1 MGKTI
6 KGNDVLSGV
15 NLTIFRPEG
24 SKIESNKYLYNH
36 VCAPL
41 SQLDM
46 EIVKSIPSGGN
57 WQDLPD
63 AIIAKSARLTQ
74 IKKSGGRTTYYGRLN
89 SDLPSY
95 TINTYF
101 NRPGNGTFIH
111 PNQDRLISLREAA
124 RLQSFPDTYCFMG
137 SITSQFKQIGNA
149 VPPLLAKILG
159 KSIKRGRC
167 IDLYCGAGGLS
178 EGLKESGHTILVAAD
193 WNSNMCETYANNHR
207 HTEVVKADMTSQMN
221 VKDLLNL
228 VESKLHGR
236 TLNLL
241 SGGPPCQGFSTAGKW
256 QVSDKRNTLL
266 FRILDFVENLAPNSL
281 LLENVPGIK
290 SMLKGEILEKF
301 VKALQAQDYSVNVIL
316 LKAEEYGVPQL
327 RRRVF
332 IFANRDGIQIEEP
345 KKHLAS
351 IVRGKRRYEVHPEKN
366 GMPPPVSV
374 HEAISDLPSIDS
386 GGGLSVIEYNEKWI
400 ESDYQR
406 LMRGLIASDEF
417 FDNRA
422 G

>member
-6 KGNDVLSGV
+6 KGSDVLSDV
-15 NLTIFRPEG
+15 ILSIIKPED
-24 SKIESNKYLYNH
+24 SKTESNKHLYNH
-36 VCAPL
+36 ISAPL

-46 EIVKSIPSGGN
+46 EIVKAIPSGGN
-57 WQDLPD
+57 WKDLPD
-63 AIIAKSARLTQ
+63 TIIAKSARLTQ

-89 SDLPSY
+89 SNLPSY
-95 TINTYF
+95 TVNTYF

-111 PNQDRLISLREAA
+111 PTQDRLISLREAA
-124 RLQSFPDTYCFMG
+124 RLQSFPDTYRFMG

-149 VPPLLAKILG
+149 VPPLLAKTLG

-178 EGLKESGHTILVAAD
+178 EGLIESGHKILVATD
-193 WNSNMCETYANNHR
+193 SNSNMCETYANNHR
-207 HTEVVKADMTSQMN
+207 HTEVVKANMTNQMN
-221 VKDLLNL
+221 VKDLIDLME
-228 VESKLHGR
+228 VKLHGR
-236 TLNLL
+236 TLDLL

-266 FRILDFVENLAPNSL
+266 FRTLDFVESLAPNSL

-290 SMLKGEILEKF
+290 SMLKGKILEKY
-301 VKALQAQDYSVNVIL
+301 VRALQGQEYSVNVIL

-332 IFANRDGIQIEEP
+332 ILANRDGIQIKEP
-345 KKHLAS
+345 KRHLAS
-351 IVRGKRRYEVHPEKN
+351 IVRGKRRHEIHPEKN
-366 GMPPPVSV
+366 GMPPPVPV
-374 HEAISDLPSIDS
+374 HEAISDLPSIES
-386 GGGLSVIEYNEKWI
+386 GGGLSIIDYDEKWI
-400 ESDYQR
+400 ESDYQK
-406 LMRGLIASDEF
+406 LMRGLITSDEF